1 MTPLE
6 ISANL
11 FILVSVFLANR
22 NSIHTW
28 WTGIIATVLFGFL
41 FFEVKLYADVTLQ
54 IFFTL
59 TSFYGWWKWLN
70 GGNEKQQLPISRVKI
85 PILLIF
91 TAVAVLLT
99 FGYGFVL
106 FNLTDASYPFI
117 DSTVLFFSI
126 LAQFLLMERKLE
138 TWIFWIVVDLI
149 AVPLFASKELYL
161 TAVIYFA
168 FLINAVWGLIHW
180 IKIYRAQNEK
190 IS

>member
-6 ISANL
+6 ISANI
-11 FILVSVFLANR
+11 FILISVYLANR

-41 FFEVKLYADVTLQ
+41 FYEVKLYADVTLQ

-59 TSFYGWWKWLN
+59 TSIYGWRKWLR
-70 GGNEKQQLPISRVKI
+70 GGIERQALPIGRVKI
-85 PILLIF
+85 SMLLIF

-99 FGYGFVL
+99 LGYGFLL
-106 FNLTDASYPFI
+106 FKLTDASYPFV
-117 DSTVLFFSI
+117 DSIVLVFSI

-138 TWIFWIVVDLI
+138 NWIFWILVDLI
-149 AVPLFASKELYL
+149 AVPLFAGKELYL

-168 FLINAVWGLIHW
+168 FLINAIWGLAHW
-180 IKIYRAQNEK
+180 IKIYRMENEK
-190 IS
+190 VS

>member
-6 ISANL
+6 ISANF

-28 WTGIIATVLFGFL
+28 WTGIIATILFGFL
-41 FFEVKLYADVTLQ
+41 FYEVKLYADVTLQ
-54 IFFTL
+54 IFFTV
-59 TSFYGWWKWLN
+59 TSVYGWWKWLR
-70 GGNEKQQLPISRVKI
+70 GGSEKQQLPITRAKI
-85 PILLIF
+85 SILLIF
-91 TAVAVLLT
+91 TTVAVLLT
-99 FGYGFVL
+99 FGYGFLL
-106 FNLTDASYPFI
+106 FNLTDASYPFV

-168 FLINAVWGLIHW
+168 FLLNAVWGLVYW
-180 IKIYRAQNEK
+180 IKIYRSRYEE